1 MYRSAQVAND
11 SLHPFKTEQGIQ
23 QMHCHEKTY
32 GKEMIQ
38 TCKYVRSSRD
48 ARNLKH
54 KKCQGG
60 GKKHLN
66 SDTMCSNENPA
77 AI

>member
-11 SLHPFKTEQGIQ
+11 RLHPSETEQGIQ
-23 QMHCHEKTY
+23 QMRCNEKTY
-32 GKEMIQ
+32 EKEIIQ
-38 TCKYVRSSRD
+38 TCKYIRSSRD

-60 GKKHLN
+60 KKPLKIQ
-66 SDTMCSNENPA
+66 TQCVQMKTQL
-77 AI
+77 

>member
-32 GKEMIQ
+32 EKEMIQ

-60 GKKHLN
+60 ENHLN

>member
-1 MYRSAQVAND
+1 
-11 SLHPFKTEQGIQ
+11 
-23 QMHCHEKTY
+23 MHCNEKTY
-32 GKEMIQ
+32 EKEIIQ
-38 TCKYVRSSRD
+38 TCKYIRSSRD

-60 GKKHLN
+60 KKHLI

-77 AI
+77 VI

>member
-11 SLHPFKTEQGIQ
+11 SLHPFQTEQGIQ

-32 GKEMIQ
+32 EKEMIQ

-48 ARNLKH
+48 ARKPQTQEMSRGE
-54 KKCQGG
+54 K
-60 GKKHLN
+60 
-66 SDTMCSNENPA
+66 TT
-77 AI
+77 